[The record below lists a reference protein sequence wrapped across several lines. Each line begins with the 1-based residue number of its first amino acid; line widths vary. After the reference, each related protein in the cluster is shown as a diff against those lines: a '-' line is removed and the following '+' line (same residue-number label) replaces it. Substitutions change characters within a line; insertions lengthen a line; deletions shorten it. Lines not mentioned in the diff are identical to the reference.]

1 MNSDKIKIAII
12 TRSLSDGG
20 AERNTAIMT
29 VLLTNLGYEVHLIS
43 VLDKI
48 EFEFKGHLLN
58 LGLLKNQND
67 TIFGRFKR
75 LLHFKNYLKKNNFDW
90 VIDNRTRK
98 SWWSEFIISKYIFDP
113 KKVIYVVHS
122 YKIEDY
128 FPKNNSIAKYIYKK
142 SPYIVSVSN
151 EIKTAIENRF
161 GYKNVITIYNPI
173 DLKEIIKQ
181 GTTTN
186 ISNKFIISYGRIE
199 DQIKNFS
206 LLIEGYSL
214 SLLPQNNIP
223 LYIIGDGKDVGILK
237 QKVNDLGLTEQ
248 IIFKPKMINPFPY
261 VKSALFTVL
270 TSKYEGFPRVLIES
284 LALGTPV
291 ISVDCKSGPKEIIKN
306 ELNGLLIENYN
317 ATELAKAMNRFVED
331 EILYDIC
338 KNNASNSIEHLA
350 LENIAKQ
357 WQKILSRP

>member
-12 TRSLSDGG
+12 TRSLADGG

-29 VLLTNLGYEVHLIS
+29 VLLTNLGYDVHLIS

-58 LGLLKNQND
+58 LGHLKNQND

-75 LLHFKNYLKKNNFDW
+75 LLYFKKYLNKHNFDW
-90 VIDNRTRK
+90 VIDNRTRI
-98 SWWSEFIISKYIFDP
+98 SWWSEFIISKFIYEP
-113 KKVIYVVHS
+113 KKAIYVVHS

-128 FPKNNSIAKYIYKK
+128 FPKSNFIAKNIYKK
-142 SPYIVSVSN
+142 SPYIVAVSK
-151 EIKTAIENRF
+151 EIKTAIEHKF
-161 GYKNVITIYNPI
+161 GYKNAITIYNPI
-173 DLKEIIKQ
+173 DQKEIKKQAKEIKI
-181 GTTTN
+181 TE
-186 ISNKFIISYGRIE
+186 KYIISYGRIE

-206 LLIEGYSL
+206 LLIDGYSI
-214 SLLPQNNIP
+214 SILPKNNIQ
-223 LYIIGDGKDVGILK
+223 LYIIGDGKDVDNLK
-237 QKVNDLGLTEQ
+237 QKVADLDLSDK
-248 IIFKPKMINPFPY
+248 IIFNPKMINPFPY

-270 TSKYEGFPRVLIES
+270 TSRYEGFPRVLIES

-317 ATELAKAMNRFVED
+317 PTELAKAMNRFVED

-338 KNNASNSIEHLA
+338 KNNATKSVEHLS
-350 LENIAKQ
+350 LENIAKD
-357 WQKILSRP
+357 WQKILN